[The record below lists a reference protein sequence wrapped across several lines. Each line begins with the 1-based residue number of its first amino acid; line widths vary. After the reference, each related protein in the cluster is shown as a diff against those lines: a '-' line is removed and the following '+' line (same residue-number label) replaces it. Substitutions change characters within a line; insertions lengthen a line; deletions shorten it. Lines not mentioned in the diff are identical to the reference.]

1 MATASASVPRRPGR
15 PIRWRHVR
23 KRVLLYGALLFY
35 FVIACF
41 PLYWMVMATLKN
53 DYDLID
59 PRVSPFWFKRPLGL
73 NHFQYLFEHTNFTT
87 WAINTAVVAVLV
99 LLITMLVC
107 IPAAYAL
114 ARLRFRGSQHIGI
127 GVFLTYLIPP
137 ILLFLPLNQLVANVF
152 QLSNTRWALVLVY
165 P

>member
-41 PLYWMVMATLKN
+41 PLYWMVMAQLKK

-59 PRVSPFWFKRPLGL
+59 PRVSPFWFKRPLGVE
-73 NHFQYLFEHTNFTT
+73 HFQYLFQHTNFLR
-87 WAINTAVVAVLV
+87 WAANTAVVAGCVLG
-99 LLITMLVC
+99 ITLAVC
-107 IPAAYAL
+107 IPAGYAL
-114 ARLRFRGSQHIGI
+114 ARLRFKGGQWLGIGI
-127 GVFLTYLIPP
+127 FM
-137 ILLFLPLNQLVANVF
+137 
-152 QLSNTRWALVLVY
+152 
-165 P
+165 